1 MVAPVPAQ
9 ISKLRHCPTPR
20 SLRIYPLPTTHCPL
34 SSSHPSSA
42 SRGVNIPP
50 VLSSF
55 RILPVATGVYPTTDL
70 RIFRDANSFA
80 SYHIPATPAVSC
92 NYALFC
98 ATARRYPSY
107 SQQLPHSFCRHGGGT
122 PVASVLRPPI
132 LCVALFPAVARS
144 VFSATCSLFFSLC
157 SLFANPTL
165 CFQSLADSFSK
176 TPGVGV
182 GSQSRHLES
191 TTSRLFFPKV
201 GSSRCAPCLCGQS
214 SSFQNQPTACMV
226 ETSSGM
232 SMRITVPSPVRLS
245 ISRRKSVPYNTRSRS
260 RTLLRPMPST
270 YTCGIFS
277 SEMPTP
283 LSSISM
289 RKRPSRFV
297 VRNWI
302 LPPSIFRASPCF
314 KQFSTMGCSNM
325 LGTKASSASSSTL
338 LIISR
343 LSRPNRATSMSR

>member
-34 SSSHPSSA
+34 SSSHPSYA

-50 VLSSF
+50 VLSSL

-122 PVASVLRPPI
+122 PVASVLRPPDPLRCAFSRSCS
-132 LCVALFPAVARS
+132 LCV
-144 VFSATCSLFFSLC
+144 FSNLQPLFFSLLSFC
-157 SLFANPTL
+157 QPNSLF
-165 CFQSLADSFSK
+165 
-176 TPGVGV
+176 
-182 GSQSRHLES
+182 
-191 TTSRLFFPKV
+191 
-201 GSSRCAPCLCGQS
+201 
-214 SSFQNQPTACMV
+214 
-226 ETSSGM
+226 
-232 SMRITVPSPVRLS
+232 
-245 ISRRKSVPYNTRSRS
+245 
-260 RTLLRPMPST
+260 
-270 YTCGIFS
+270 
-277 SEMPTP
+277 
-283 LSSISM
+283 SISM

-302 LPPSIFRASPCF
+302 LPPSIFGASPCF